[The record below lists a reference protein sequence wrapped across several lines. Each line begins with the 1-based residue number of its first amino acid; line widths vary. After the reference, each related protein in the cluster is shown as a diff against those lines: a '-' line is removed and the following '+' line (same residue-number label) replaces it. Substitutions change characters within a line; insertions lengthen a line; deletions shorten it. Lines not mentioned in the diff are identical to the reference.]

1 MSTLGP
7 NTNAPQE
14 LLSKRCVLVVGE
26 DRRDVVALLGSPGET
41 SHSFRNYEFW
51 KQADFTLVLS
61 GIGTGC
67 VEPLMWELLRAKVIE
82 EIILIGTA
90 GKMPGASIPIGQ
102 PCAISDAFLGGTGLD
117 QEGVS
122 EPLKP
127 RWELPAGIPTASS
140 VSTDFFYGFSPRVMA
155 GEYPF
160 GRGHLRERYREHVRR
175 GTQFVEMEVA
185 QFYAFC
191 DRFGHAE
198 LRYLAIKGA
207 SNELGDDA
215 QQIAES
221 ASVIARCMEVATR
234 LLKIE

>member
-1 MSTLGP
+1 MRTLGP
-7 NTNAPQE
+7 NTNAPKE
-14 LLSKRCVLVVGE
+14 LLSRKCILVVGE
-26 DRRDVVALLGSPGET
+26 DRRDVVALLGSPEDA
-41 SHSFRNYEFW
+41 SHAFRSYEFW

-67 VEPLMWELLRAKVIE
+67 VEPLMWELLGTKVIE
-82 EIILIGTA
+82 EIMLIGTA

-102 PCAISDAFLGGTGLD
+102 ACAISEAFLAGTGLD
-117 QEGVS
+117 QEGIV

-127 RWELPAGIPTASS
+127 RWELPADIPTASS

-160 GRGHLRERYREHVRR
+160 DQGHLRERYQEHIRR
-175 GTQFVEMEVA
+175 GTQLVEMEVA

-191 DRFGHAE
+191 DRFGGPT

-207 SNELGDDA
+207 SNDLGNDA
-215 QQIAES
+215 RQVAES
-221 ASVIARCMEVATR
+221 KGVIARCMELAKQ
-234 LLKIE
+234 L